1 MLPLTISESSRP
13 RVLLADD
20 HLQVLESVSSFLS
33 TDFEVVA
40 TASDGREAVDLAL
53 RLQPDVAVL
62 DMAMPGLDG
71 FQTVEELKRHGSQ
84 AKPVFLTMHAGDEF
98 IKAAIDAGVLGYV
111 LKSRIYTD
119 LFSAIG
125 HALHGRLF
133 APSLP
138 ALSAASARGR
148 HAVQFHNNDRFFLD
162 ELSQFVGGT
171 LQSGEPVVLVTG
183 ETTRVGVAQRLQA
196 GGFDLEAL
204 MARGQYSAQDSA
216 DGLAQMMRDDRLD
229 RDALAAIIDGLERS
243 RVSLVEEP
251 QGRLTMVGDIA
262 NPLCRSGN
270 FEAVIE
276 IEQIWNELT
285 SALPFFTLCLY
296 PVECFHHESLQ
307 KQFAGLCTEHGAV
320 GHTPSAG

>member
-1 MLPLTISESSRP
+1 MLPLTIPGPSRP

-20 HLQVLESVSSFLS
+20 HLQVLDSVSSFLS

-53 RLQPDVAVL
+53 RLEPDIAVL

-71 FQTVEELKRHGSQ
+71 FQTVEELKRHGSP
-84 AKPVFLTMHAGDEF
+84 ARPVFLTMHGGDEF
-98 IKAAIDAGVLGYV
+98 IRAAIDAGVLGYV
-111 LKSRIYTD
+111 LKSRIYED

-133 APSLP
+133 APSLT
-138 ALSAASARGR
+138 ALSAVSARGR
-148 HAVQFHNNDRFFLD
+148 HATQFHNNDRFFLN
-162 ELSQFVGGT
+162 ELSQFVGAT
-171 LQSGEPVVLVTG
+171 LRMGEPVVLATNA
-183 ETTRVGVAQRLQA
+183 TTRAGVAERLQA
-196 GGFDLEAL
+196 GGFDVGSL

-216 DGLAQMMRDDRLD
+216 DGLAQVMRDGRVD
-229 RDALAAIIDGLERS
+229 RDSLAAIIDGLERL
-243 RVSLVEEP
+243 RTSLVEEP
-251 QGRLTMVGDIA
+251 HARLTMVGDIA
-262 NPLCRSGN
+262 MSLCRSGN

-285 SALPFFTLCLY
+285 STLPFFTLCLY
-296 PVECFHHESLQ
+296 PVECFQHESLR
-307 KQFAGLCTEHGAV
+307 KPFTDLCTEHGAV